1 MRKRTVAMSIEL
13 QTFQRIRT
21 KIQAVRYTGP
31 RMDLDLMDSK
41 YKHDFRFAYDYQGGK
56 YLVTECRGLKAP
68 HTGDWLIFDINGRH
82 LIDVM
87 PNDLFKATFELG

>member
-1 MRKRTVAMSIEL
+1 MSIEL

-41 YKHDFRFAYDYQGGK
+41 YKHDFRFAYDYQGNRK
-56 YLVTECRGLKAP
+56 TKMVTRGAETATTIYVDQYSNAG
-68 HTGDWLIFDINGRH
+68 HTYMMIGGEKIT
-82 LIDVM
+82 VC
-87 PNDLFKATFELG
+87 